1 MFLLISG
8 NVPKPTSKASF
19 CKATIDTRR
28 ANTGVGIVHYWEWIC
43 EQGMLW
49 GSWMWKSMEQCL
61 MDWRDHLEEQGQST
75 LLMAEGIV
83 GLNSWLNDLGKEY
96 IL

>member
-1 MFLLISG
+1 
-8 NVPKPTSKASF
+8 
-19 CKATIDTRR
+19 
-28 ANTGVGIVHYWEWIC
+28 
-43 EQGMLW
+43 
-49 GSWMWKSMEQCL
+49 

>member
-1 MFLLISG
+1 
-8 NVPKPTSKASF
+8 
-19 CKATIDTRR
+19 
-28 ANTGVGIVHYWEWIC
+28 
-43 EQGMLW
+43 
-49 GSWMWKSMEQCL
+49 MWKSMEQCL